1 MTMNKIITPQAAE
14 KVKENG
20 EVICYVSGT
29 SMYPLLKQGK
39 DIVIVKQT
47 TNSLKQHDVVLYLRN
62 NGQKPVLHRIIK
74 IKPDGALIIRGDNT
88 YKNEY
93 DICREDII
101 GILVGF
107 YKNGRYI
114 DCEKS
119 RGYAIYVFFMRV
131 FYPVRFIWK
140 RIFRPLLSKIKRF
153 IKRHL

>member
-1 MTMNKIITPQAAE
+1 MKNNIVITPRAAE
-14 KVKENG
+14 KVKEYG
-20 EVICYVSGT
+20 EVLCYTSGC
-29 SMYPLLKQGK
+29 SMYPMLIQGK
-39 DIVIVKQT
+39 DMVCVKRLT
-47 TNSLKQHDVVLYLRN
+47 REPRLHDVVLYLRN

-74 IKPDGALIIRGDNT
+74 IKDDGALVIRGDNT

-119 RGYAIYVFFMRV
+119 RGYAIYVCLMRI
-131 FYPVRFIWK
+131 FYPVRFVWK
-140 RIFRPLLSKIKRF
+140 RILRPILSRIKKII
-153 IKRHL
+153 IK